1 MKVRDGFLLRNI
13 AGNYVVV
20 PIGKENIDFNGMLTL
35 NGTGA
40 FLFEKLQKGIE
51 EEALVKE
58 LMDEFDVSEGTAKED
73 VKLFIQKVEK
83 EGLFE

>member
-1 MKVRDGFLLRNI
+1 MKLKDGFLLRNI

-20 PIGKENIDFNGMLTL
+20 PIGKENIDFNGMVSL

-40 FLFEKLQKGIE
+40 FLFEKLQAGITE
-51 EEALVKE
+51 EELIQAL
-58 LMDEFDVSEGTAKED
+58 MQEFEVSEETAKED

>member
-1 MKVRDGFLLRNI
+1 MKIKDGFLLRNI

-20 PIGKENIDFNGMLTL
+20 PIGKENIDFNGMVSL

-40 FLFEKLQKGIE
+40 FLFEKLQAGITE
-51 EEALVKE
+51 EELIQAL
-58 LMDEFDVSEGTAKED
+58 MQEFEVSEETAKED